1 MGVSNISEMNSN
13 ERVKSSRRA
22 SMVLCVAI
30 IFGCLTGFVRAQEPS
45 RTVEQVYQFD
55 ERGDA
60 KIEFNFQLSKAQWDM
75 WKMRF
80 GDHPDEMLRSINHD
94 MAASV
99 IEDFA
104 LDKDDTH
111 RRATA
116 RFKARALAQYRGN
129 GEFEIQVPKTMQ
141 LVTGS
146 GLDWAFTS
154 SMSEKTPQGAGLVN
168 MTYRGKLPAKAQ
180 NAHLVNGND
189 FNRLVYN
196 LEVLPS
202 RPKTLLYA
210 GLGLIAGAILLLL
223 LSFRSSQTSIVRTSS
238 PPSAPPPSALPFT

>member
-1 MGVSNISEMNSN
+1 MRVSKISEMRSN
-13 ERVKSSRRA
+13 ENAVNWTLRRTPI
-22 SMVLCVAI
+22 VVAVATTLA
-30 IFGCLTGFVRAQEPS
+30 FVAGLVRAQEAS

-60 KIEFNFQLSKAQWDM
+60 KIEFNFQLSKAQWDF

-94 MAASV
+94 MAAAV

-154 SMSEKTPQGAGLVN
+154 SMSEKTPQGAGLIN

-180 NAHLVNGND
+180 NAHMVNGND

-196 LEVLPS
+196 LEVSPS
-202 RPKTLLYA
+202 KPKTLLYS
-210 GLGLIAGAILLLL
+210 GLGLIAAAIVLLMLSNRQGAVAL
-223 LSFRSSQTSIVRTSS
+223 VRTS
-238 PPSAPPPSALPFT
+238 PPQSGALPPN